1 MGVMVIT
8 LTITFNCFYEHAVIL
23 TSAVFGAFALIRGV
37 GIFEEERY
45 NGLSHGVSMAGGAD
59 AMIFGSGYA

>member
-1 MGVMVIT
+1 MIT
-8 LTITFNCFYEHAVIL
+8 IL
-23 TSAVFGAFALIRGV
+23 LCAMLSGHGMAETKKVLRGV

>member
-1 MGVMVIT
+1 MAETKKV
-8 LTITFNCFYEHAVIL
+8 L
-23 TSAVFGAFALIRGV
+23 RGV